1 MHQDYESN
9 NGPTRVV
16 STKLLK
22 KLLRAPDNEF
32 CFMIQFE
39 DSAKADRQKA
49 QDWDALKGHPAEQL
63 LLKYKNVVF
72 RAHLPAVPPTRETDI
87 KAEIE
92 IHQWRENNFDSVKI

>member
-9 NGPTRVV
+9 NSPTRVV

-22 KLLRAPDNEF
+22 KLLRAPGNEF

-72 RAHLPAVPPTRETDI
+72 RAHLPAVSPTRETDI